1 MDLGRD
7 NILDKQLVKELEES
21 YLNYSMSVIMSR
33 ALPDARDGL
42 KPVHRRIL
50 FSMSEMSAMWNRPY
64 KKSARVVGEVLGK
77 YHPHGDSSIYDAM
90 VRMAQE
96 FSMRHELVQGQ
107 GNFGS
112 IDGDRAAAMRYTESR
127 MSKIGSELLRDID
140 KETIPWTTNFDETL
154 KEPAVLPAVY
164 PNLLVNGSEGI
175 AVGMATK
182 IPPHNLSELVDGLVE
197 LMSNPEAEVKDL
209 MKHIKGPDFPTSGKA
224 LGVQGIIDAYE
235 TGRGKVIMQGRAH
248 VEPASKGRDSLII
261 TELPYQVNKANLIE
275 KIAYL
280 ARDKKIEGIAELRD
294 ESDKDGMRVVI
305 EIKRDAVPEVVLN
318 QLYKQTQLQDTFGI
332 ILLALVDGT
341 PKVMNLKEILEVFIA
356 FRLDVVVKRTKFDL
370 AKAEARAHI
379 LEGLKIALKNIDKI
393 VETIKKSKDPV
404 SAKEALMEG
413 FGLSEKQSQAILDM
427 RLQRLTGLETDKII
441 SEYKDIIQHISELK
455 GILESKSKRMEI
467 IKEELLEV
475 KEKYGEERRTEII
488 KDFTTLSIED
498 MIAEEEMVLTIT
510 HNGYIKRTSLSTYRS
525 QRRGGRGVQGASSR
539 DEDFVE
545 HLFVAN
551 THSYILFFTD
561 KGKCYWVK
569 VYDIPEGGRA
579 AKGRAIVNLIG
590 CEADEKVSAF
600 ISVKEFNEDHFVVM
614 ATEKGI
620 VKKTKLSAYSNPRK
634 KGIYAVEIRDG
645 DRLIEARVSTGD
657 NDILLGTRNGKSI
670 RFSEEQIRPSGR
682 KTMGVKGITL
692 SSEDDRLVGMLL
704 IKREGT
710 TVLVA
715 TEKGFGKRTEIS
727 QYRAQ
732 KRGGKGVLTMK
743 TTEKVGKMVTIK
755 EVVDKDDLMIITNQG
770 VLIRQPVAQIR
781 AIGRAT
787 QGVKLIKLGE
797 GTLVSSITRIMTE
810 EEGGDDNPPEEVDN
824 ENNNPKT
831 EEATS

>member
-209 MKHIKGPDFPTSGKA
+209 MRHIKGPDFPTFGKA
-224 LGVQGIIDAYE
+224 LGAQGIIDAYE

-810 EEGGDDNPPEEVDN
+810 EESSDDNSPEEVDN

>member
-209 MKHIKGPDFPTSGKA
+209 MRHIKGPDFPTFGKA

-692 SSEDDRLVGMLL
+692 NSEDDRLVGMLL

-810 EEGGDDNPPEEVDN
+810 EEGGEEKTQEEVND
-824 ENNNPKT
+824 ENSNPKT